1 MPPLPGTPG
10 VTVFSPTIGDVFIP
24 ISPSGEITTNYLVV
38 DQGIKTATA
47 VAGAASLTKMSG
59 TITTESLATAAGAE
73 YTLTLTNGDV
83 GAPDI
88 AVASV
93 ENGTNTGGIPVV
105 ATVKTAFN
113 QIVVDVHNV
122 GATAFNGTLL
132 ISFVVFKN
140 A

>member
-10 VTVFSPTIGDVFIP
+10 VTVFSPPIGDVFIP

-38 DQGIKTATA
+38 DQGVKTATA

-83 GAPDI
+83 GAGDI
-88 AVASV
+88 VMAEVA
-93 ENGTNTGGIPVV
+93 NGTNNGGVPVL
-105 ATVKTAFN
+105 ATAKAGFN
-113 QIVVDVHNV
+113 QIVFDVHNV
-122 GATAFNGTLL
+122 GAAAFNGTIL